1 MTVYEVY
8 TTIEESQYWNIY
20 WKQMKV
26 KETNVETVNNKNVL
40 RISTFLFKHLMCN
53 VSLLQPSWMSDQ
65 M

>member
-40 RISTFLFKHLMCN
+40 RISTFLFKHL
-53 VSLLQPSWMSDQ
+53 
-65 M
+65 